1 MLTIIGI
8 NDPEE
13 RSVAAKQGKQLV
25 RLPSEALA
33 NAGPSRNGPVRD
45 GPGTQNLVNPMD
57 RFVGYKIRRIKHAII
72 SELNGILS
80 GFDLRIMDFAVLSI
94 IEANPGIFQNEITRL
109 VGAEPPALVLSLD
122 RLEKANYLLRRL
134 SPIDRR
140 LRTLHLTPKGKKLI
154 KKVTARVEQQERR
167 IKQAIR
173 GDLSQFVAGL
183 DDLMHS
189 YGIA

>member
-1 MLTIIGI
+1 V
-8 NDPEE
+8 
-13 RSVAAKQGKQLV
+13 VAAKQGRQLV
-25 RLPSEALA
+25 KSSNAPLA
-33 NAGPSRNGPVRD
+33 DAGASRKNPVARD
-45 GPGTQNLVNPMD
+45 LSTGTPNLVNPMD

-80 GFDLRIMDFAVLSI
+80 TFDLRIMDFAVLSI
-94 IEANPGIFQNEITRL
+94 VETNPGIFQNEITRL

-122 RLEKANYLLRRL
+122 RLEKANYLLRQL

-140 LRTLHLTPKGKKLI
+140 LRTLHLTAEGKKLI

-183 DDLMHS
+183 DDLMQS
-189 YGIA
+189 YGIV

>member
-1 MLTIIGI
+1 M
-8 NDPEE
+8 
-13 RSVAAKQGKQLV
+13 VAAKQGRQAV
-25 RLPSEALA
+25 RSSNEPLADISASRRSPVGRDLPS
-33 NAGPSRNGPVRD
+33 
-45 GPGTQNLVNPMD
+45 GTSNLVNPMD

-94 IEANPGIFQNEITRL
+94 IETNPGIFQNEITRL

-122 RLEKANYLLRRL
+122 RLEKANYLLRQL
-134 SPIDRR
+134 SPTDRR
-140 LRTLHLTPKGKKLI
+140 LRTLHLTPEGKKLI

-183 DDLMHS
+183 DDLMHI
-189 YGIA
+189 YGIV

>member
-1 MLTIIGI
+1 M
-8 NDPEE
+8 
-13 RSVAAKQGKQLV
+13 AAKQSRQAI
-25 RLPSEALA
+25 RLPNDATA
-33 NAGPSRNGPVRD
+33 DAVPSRKVPVRD
-45 GPGTQNLVNPMD
+45 APATQNLVNPMD

-72 SELNGILS
+72 SELNEILG
-80 GFDLRIMDFAVLSI
+80 GFELRIMDFAVLSI
-94 IEANPGIFQNEITRL
+94 IEVNPGIFQNEITRL

-122 RLEKANYLLRRL
+122 RLEKANYLFRQL

-140 LRTLHLTPKGKKLI
+140 LRTLHLTPEGKKLI

-173 GDLSQFVAGL
+173 GDLSRFVAGL

-189 YGIA
+189 YGID